1 MLFATEHPDAS
12 AGSGPTTRRGET
24 MACDCSCERCGERPR
39 TEVTRTRRQ
48 KSSGWGVWKY
58 VVGFLFG
65 WFFFG

>member
-1 MLFATEHPDAS
+1 MDLALQL
-12 AGSGPTTRRGET
+12 GEERD

-39 TEVTRTRRQ
+39 TEVTRARRQ

-65 WFFFG
+65 WLFFG